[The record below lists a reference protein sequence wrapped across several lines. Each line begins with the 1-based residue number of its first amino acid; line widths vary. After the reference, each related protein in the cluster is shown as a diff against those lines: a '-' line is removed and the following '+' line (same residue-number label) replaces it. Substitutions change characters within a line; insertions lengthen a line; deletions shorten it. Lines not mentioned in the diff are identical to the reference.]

1 MQSRRLVAGILSS
14 PRLRALGYPGDGG
27 FDYVALAASNAA
39 ALGLN
44 VSGVPEPSTWTMM
57 LIGFAGFGGAV
68 LRRARKGAATARS

>member
-39 ALGLN
+39 ALGLDGG
-44 VSGVPEPSTWTMM
+44 VVAGVPEPSTWAML
-57 LIGFAGFGGAV
+57 LIGFAGLGGA
-68 LRRARKGAATARS
+68 APA